1 MVGTELP
8 SEIVEEIV
16 VKTDGVPLFVEELT
30 KAVIESDLLT
40 EKQGRYVFSGPWRQL
55 AIPATLTDSL
65 MARLDHMGPFKKIA
79 QIGATIGREFSY
91 EILRAV
97 AEAPPDQIGAA
108 LNYLDDAGLIVRRG
122 LPPDAVYSFKH
133 EMIRNAAHSSLL
145 HSERRKLHSKIA
157 FVLAEMYPE
166 RTEREPELLA
176 HHFTESGQSK
186 AAVGFWLKAGKQAAK
201 AGANLEAIAHLRRG
215 LGVVQVIPTCR
226 AATKWSWSF
235 VSGWGTP

>member
-1 MVGTELP
+1 
-8 SEIVEEIV
+8 
-16 VKTDGVPLFVEELT
+16 
-30 KAVIESDLLT
+30 
-40 EKQGRYVFSGPWRQL
+40 
-55 AIPATLTDSL
+55 

-79 QIGATIGREFSY
+79 QISHHRPRVLY

-108 LNYLDDAGLIVRRG
+108 LIHLDDAGLIVRRG

-186 AAVGFWLKAGKQAAK
+186 AAVGFWLKAGKQAARPAPTSK
-201 AGANLEAIAHLRRG
+201 PSLNCGAP
-215 LGVVQVIPTCR
+215 GVVQGNPNVPGR
-226 AATKWSWSF
+226 DKWSWSF
-235 VSGWGTP
+235 ASLNALIAGKGYAVQEVEENFVRAQSSASNLDDEEKDSPAGGFGYVISSAPI